1 MGQSRSERAG
11 DAARSV
17 TSNPYVKRILE
28 DEELRDN
35 IREAFEAAKSAY
47 GRMSNGNGP
56 AQAIM
61 DDKKVH
67 RDLKTAAESLRDA
80 SEQLRGK
87 RRSGGGFGIGKALL
101 LAAVG
106 AILVLIL
113 SEDARNAV
121 LDRLFGAEEEF
132 EYTSTTAPE
141 PETESTSVPSS

>member
-35 IREAFEAAKSAY
+35 IKEAFEAARSAY

-61 DDKKVH
+61 DDKKVQ
-67 RDLKTAAESLRDA
+67 RDLKSAAESLRDA

-87 RRSGGGFGIGKALL
+87 RRRGGFGIGKALL
-101 LAAVG
+101 VALLG

-113 SEDARNAV
+113 SEGARNAV
-121 LDRLFGAEEEF
+121 LDKLFGAEEEF
-132 EYTSTTAPE
+132 EYTSTTTPE
-141 PETESTSVPSS
+141 PETESTSVSSS